1 MAERKEYQMVGRY
14 NKGNEITAYAL
25 TNTSDGTT
33 KKYSKEQVVLL
44 VGRGQ
49 VDKVDGQVYKD
60 DVLLRGIGGFSIN
73 KLPTKVDIDAVEN
86 TDEAS
91 ENLAGEPNPSTYFDV
106 PPILRLD
113 AVAKSGRSVIAY
125 LVFNKMK
132 NTSKA
137 LSRQKVIKLASE
149 KKIENAYTQKDS
161 RSEGGLLLRG
171 LGCSLND
178 LRPMTPEEMEENGIK
193 VKKKPV
199 ADKIPVESTDV
210 VLAGLEAAST
220 VAEPIVEPIL
230 TELDRYMADVD
241 NILANNDLGKTF
253 NKTKINR
260 VKAPIKSIVNAY
272 KGERQT
278 MGLENLLVEALRVSD
293 YSEGSVIQIR
303 VDYSYNESTYLGGMF
318 VATYDS
324 EGNIE
329 CVESTAFTSRE
340 DNGGDPDYSEVYSC
354 RSSSDIKEAVKET
367 FTYIRSKEDDYN
379 NQLRAAEEAKTIK
392 IESLKNIV
400 SLNAVGKTL
409 DKDSIEKIMK
419 TVGKLDTAFPF
430 LVDKMGIGDI
440 VNKELAKSTDESPD
454 VKTFGIDI
462 GYNGLGECSK
472 LSGIFKMKFNRD
484 GSMRSVT
491 SEIKFNY
498 SESKVPDYSMTFT
511 KKENVGIQAIATKAA
526 EFIKNHRDE
535 ILLKNTLV

>member
-73 KLPTKVDIDAVEN
+73 KLPTKVDMDAIEN

-91 ENLAGEPNPSTYFDV
+91 ETVAGEPNPSTYFDV

-113 AVAKSGRSVIAY
+113 AVAKRGRSVIAY

-193 VKKKPV
+193 VKKKVQVEKSPV
-199 ADKIPVESTDV
+199 KVNPEAFEVGLAAEQAAVTQIEEAVNMNTDTITKPTFNEVLKNNRAYIANIELQTPAGNEVIRNNLEKVDSAYSKYRIQNNLVDILEDTIAYSDISISDSQVKIRADYSYIGNNTHGGFFVISMDRPGKLRSVEST
-210 VLAGLEAAST
+210 
-220 VAEPIVEPIL
+220 I
-230 TELDRYMADVD
+230 
-241 NILANNDLGKTF
+241 
-253 NKTKINR
+253 
-260 VKAPIKSIVNAY
+260 
-272 KGERQT
+272 
-278 MGLENLLVEALRVSD
+278 
-293 YSEGSVIQIR
+293 
-303 VDYSYNESTYLGGMF
+303 
-318 VATYDS
+318 
-324 EGNIE
+324 
-329 CVESTAFTSRE
+329 FTSE
-340 DNGGDPDYSEVYSC
+340 GGDPDFTEVYGPKDRKSINQIV
-354 RSSSDIKEAVKET
+354 DIALK
-367 FTYIRSKEDDYN
+367 YIAEQVEN
-379 NQLRAAEEAKTIK
+379 N
-392 IESLKNIV
+392 
-400 SLNAVGKTL
+400 
-409 DKDSIEKIMK
+409 M
-419 TVGKLDTAFPF
+419 
-430 LVDKMGIGDI
+430 
-440 VNKELAKSTDESPD
+440 
-454 VKTFGIDI
+454 
-462 GYNGLGECSK
+462 
-472 LSGIFKMKFNRD
+472 
-484 GSMRSVT
+484 
-491 SEIKFNY
+491 
-498 SESKVPDYSMTFT
+498 
-511 KKENVGIQAIATKAA
+511 
-526 EFIKNHRDE
+526 
-535 ILLKNTLV
+535 